1 MTNSTDFDGEA
12 YIPKTNEDANRLI
25 SEAIDD
31 FQRKKDKKMKLE
43 KAMAMTKE
51 TLDVS
56 RNSLNAV
63 QGLLRHDPHDKK
75 SQDREASYQEAVDYY
90 TYILE
95 SLVYE
100 KALRDR
106 S

>member
-1 MTNSTDFDGEA
+1 MG
-12 YIPKTNEDANRLI
+12 
-25 SEAIDD
+25 
-31 FQRKKDKKMKLE
+31 KM
-43 KAMAMTKE
+43 
-51 TLDVS
+51 TLDKVIVKTKSNLDIS
-56 RNSLNAV
+56 RNSLNAI
-63 QGLLRHDPHDKK
+63 QGLVRHDPHDEK
-75 SQDREASYQEAVDYY
+75 SQDREALHQESVDYY